1 MHQSMISAIFDRIKS
16 NWGVLRI
23 FALLM
28 GCFVMSQ
35 AVATSSTMAMVFGAF
50 ILFQAVT
57 NTGCFSTQG
66 CATPAPVAEKVKS
79 MDANDAEFTE
89 IKG

>member
-35 AVATSSTMAMVFGAF
+35 AVATSSTMSMVFGAF

>member
-1 MHQSMISAIFDRIKS
+1 MLSAIVDRIKS

-57 NTGCFSTQG
+57 NTGCFSTKG
-66 CATPAPVAEKVKS
+66 CAVPATAVQKTNAT
-79 MDANDAEFTE
+79 DASDAEFTE
-89 IKG
+89 VKG

>member
-1 MHQSMISAIFDRIKS
+1 MLSAIIDRIKS

-35 AVATSSTMAMVFGAF
+35 AVATSSTMAMIFGAF

-66 CATPAPVAEKVKS
+66 CTVPA
-79 MDANDAEFTE
+79 ANAQKGNVSDTVDTEFTE
-89 IKG
+89 VKG

>member
-1 MHQSMISAIFDRIKS
+1 MLSAIIDRIKS

-28 GCFVMSQ
+28 GCFVMYQ

-57 NTGCFSTQG
+57 NTGCFSTKG
-66 CATPAPVAEKVKS
+66 CAVPATAAQKASGVDTTE
-79 MDANDAEFTE
+79 AEFTE

>member
-1 MHQSMISAIFDRIKS
+1 MLSAIIDRIKS

-35 AVATSSTMAMVFGAF
+35 AFATSSTMAMVFGAF

-57 NTGCFSTQG
+57 NTGCFSTKG
-66 CATPAPVAEKVKS
+66 CAVPATEVQKVN
-79 MDANDAEFTE
+79 ANNTADAEFTE
-89 IKG
+89 LKG

>member
-1 MHQSMISAIFDRIKS
+1 MLSAIIDRVKS
-16 NWGVLRI
+16 NWGMLRI
-23 FALLM
+23 FALAM
-28 GCFVMSQ
+28 GCLVMSQ

-66 CATPAPVAEKVKS
+66 CSVPANNNANATKT
-79 MDANDAEFTE
+79 DAADAEFTE
-89 IKG
+89 VKG

>member
-1 MHQSMISAIFDRIKS
+1 MLSAIIDRIKS

-57 NTGCFSTQG
+57 NTGCFSTKG
-66 CATPAPVAEKVKS
+66 CAVPATEMQKANAT
-79 MDANDAEFTE
+79 DAADAEFTE
-89 IKG
+89 VKG

>member
-1 MHQSMISAIFDRIKS
+1 MHQSMISTIFDRIKS

>member
-1 MHQSMISAIFDRIKS
+1 MLTAIIDRIKS

-35 AVATSSTMAMVFGAF
+35 AIATSSTMAMVFGAF

-66 CATPAPVAEKVKS
+66 CAPAAAVNKANTS
-79 MDANDAEFTE
+79 DASDVEFTE
-89 IKG
+89 LKG

>member
-1 MHQSMISAIFDRIKS
+1 MLSSIFDRIKS

-35 AVATSSTMAMVFGAF
+35 AVATSSTMALVFGAF

-57 NTGCFSTQG
+57 NTGCFSTLG
-66 CATPAPVAEKVKS
+66 CATPATVAEKVKS
-79 MDANDAEFTE
+79 RDVNDVEFTE

>member
-1 MHQSMISAIFDRIKS
+1 MLTAIIDRIKS
-16 NWGVLRI
+16 NWGMLRI
-23 FALLM
+23 FALAM
-28 GCFVMSQ
+28 GCLVMSQ

-66 CATPAPVAEKVKS
+66 CSVPSNKNEVAS
-79 MDANDAEFTE
+79 RADAADAEFTE
-89 IKG
+89 VKG